1 MSKLVDP
8 HICPDCRAALDVVGT
23 CTGCGLRL
31 VGPAAAELWERMN
44 QADRLIEQLRAVPV
58 TLAVP
63 TAPVS
68 GLPPAPPIPTTRPA
82 RRLPGASV
90 PVVLLALGGLCL
102 LVAAIVFVAVAWG
115 SLGLVAKT
123 AILLGVTA
131 LFAVAAAAVTRR
143 SLRFGAETLWLVV
156 SALVAIDLAAAY
168 SADLLGLHRIPER
181 EAVALQGAILLGLAV
196 GVGAWV
202 TSTPLRR
209 MHGLVFVAA
218 YGTILLAGAEAWT
231 SDHNPA
237 AVALSVP
244 VLAALAWA
252 IDRAT
257 EGHLRETALVVG
269 GGALVSWLVL
279 VGNGVDRLQETATD
293 RAWWSDFSGWPL
305 LAAAALAALAAVLPD
320 RVGTRPQWAR
330 MVPAGG
336 SLVTLV
342 LLAVGPSTG
351 ATADLLSWA
360 AASAALAAVAAVAPL
375 TWARPAAA
383 LTVISL
389 MGWSLASLTRPFV
402 VITLL
407 PTTAP
412 PDRTNLGAHL
422 PASPHEAAAWTAIV
436 SVLVV
441 GAAAA
446 ALLRHVPSAPVRA
459 GAGRAFIALGP
470 AVLALGATTGLV
482 ETEPTVLAAVVA
494 WSGTLALAGAMT
506 VTVRH
511 DAAALITSLV
521 FVTYLLVV
529 GLRTAAPSHL
539 LVALLATLVALA
551 LAAAYARAEKRLLAG
566 ALLPILAAAV
576 VALAGFAATH
586 WPYLSGGRGN
596 AAGAGLVAVA
606 AVALLVAR
614 PVRRTDASRL
624 AIEGTALAAGLVATA
639 FPTDHDVVAMVLTI
653 LGSAVALVSVLN
665 RDRDAAAWIAI
676 VLLGVATLIRVVDD
690 VRAPET
696 YTLPAA
702 VLLLAAGWWRLR
714 KDPQVGSVRALSSG
728 LTLALVPSLLLALDD
743 PVSTR
748 GALVAVGGVAALLVG
763 AVQLWTAPFVA
774 GAVTTGVLAVRHLG
788 PVVDAL
794 PRWISLGS
802 LGLALLVIGI
812 TWEQRRR
819 DATAVGR
826 YLGSLR

>member
-8 HICPDCRAALDVVGT
+8 HICPDCRAALDVTGT

-44 QADRLIEQLRAVPV
+44 QADRLVEQLRAAPPV
-58 TLAVP
+58 SAVP
-63 TAPVS
+63 LSGVPSAPPV
-68 GLPPAPPIPTTRPA
+68 PPAVRPA
-82 RRLPGASV
+82 RRLPGASI

-123 AILLGVTA
+123 AILLVVTA
-131 LFAVAAAAVTRR
+131 LFAAAAAAVTRQ

-181 EAVALQGAILLGLAV
+181 EAVALHGAILLGLAV

-202 TSTPLRR
+202 TTTALRR

-218 YGTILLAGAEAWT
+218 YGTILLAGSEAWT
-231 SDHNPA
+231 SDHNPG
-237 AVALSVP
+237 AVAVSVP
-244 VLAALAWA
+244 LLAALAWA

-257 EGHLRETALVVG
+257 EGHLRETVLVVG
-269 GGALVSWLVL
+269 GGAVVSWLVL
-279 VGNGVDRLQETATD
+279 VGNAVDRLQEATSD
-293 RAWWSDFSGWPL
+293 HAWWADFSGWPL
-305 LAAAALAALAAVLPD
+305 LVAAALAALAALLPR
-320 RVGTRPQWAR
+320 RVGEVPQWAR
-330 MVPAGG
+330 MVCAAG
-336 SLVTLV
+336 SLVTLG

-351 ATADLLSWA
+351 ATPDLLSWA
-360 AASAALAAVAAVAPL
+360 AASTSVAAVAAAAPL

-383 LTVISL
+383 LTAISL
-389 MGWSLASLTRPFV
+389 VGWSFASLTRPV
-402 VITLL
+402 SVITLM

-412 PDRTNLGAHL
+412 PDRANLGAHL

-446 ALLRHVPSAPVRA
+446 ALLRHVPSTQVRA

-494 WSGTLALAGAMT
+494 WAGTLALAGAMT

-521 FVTYLLVV
+521 FITYLLVV

-551 LAAAYARAEKRLLAG
+551 LATAYARTEDRLLAG
-566 ALLPILAAAV
+566 ALLPILAGAV
-576 VALAGFAATH
+576 VVLAGLAATH
-586 WPYLSGGRGN
+586 WPYLSGGRSN
-596 AAGAGLVAVA
+596 AAAVGLVAVA

-614 PVRRTDASRL
+614 SVRRTETSRL

-639 FPTDHDVVAMVLTI
+639 YPADQDVVAMVLTI

-665 RDRDAAAWIAI
+665 RDRDVAAWIAI

-690 VRAPET
+690 VRAPEI

-702 VLLLAAGWWRLR
+702 VLLLAAGWWRLGR
-714 KDPQVGSVRALSSG
+714 DPRVGSVRALSSG

-743 PVSTR
+743 PVSVR
-748 GALVAVGGVAALLVG
+748 GALVAVGGVASLAVG
-763 AVQLWTAPFVA
+763 TVQRWAAPFVA
-774 GAVTTGVLAVRHLG
+774 GAVTTGVLALRHLG

-802 LGLALLVIGI
+802 LGLALLVVGL
-812 TWEQRRR
+812 TWERRRR
-819 DATAVGR
+819 DAAAVGR